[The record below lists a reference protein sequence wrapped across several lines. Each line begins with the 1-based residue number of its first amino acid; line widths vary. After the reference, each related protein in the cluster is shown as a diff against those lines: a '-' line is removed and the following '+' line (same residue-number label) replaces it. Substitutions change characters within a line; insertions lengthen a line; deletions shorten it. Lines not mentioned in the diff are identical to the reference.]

1 MKVAMPERTLFLTL
15 RSDPVCPWIISTS
28 SDLSTVS
35 TKLLNIGVDKCRLES
50 KEENESVVA
59 MSGLTYCQN
68 PNSTNNSIEL
78 NLRLDYI
85 LTP

>member
-1 MKVAMPERTLFLTL
+1 MLFIVYSGHYVLLAMLAQNRKCQML
-15 RSDPVCPWIISTS
+15 SDPGVRTPIGASG
-28 SDLSTVS
+28 
-35 TKLLNIGVDKCRLES
+35 NIGPSGVRALPLAFGI
-50 KEENESVVA
+50 NED
-59 MSGLTYCQN
+59 GHYCQN